1 MITNKK
7 LIKRIFEL
15 IKPYK
20 GKLII
25 AMFSMVMVSA
35 FGSAQAF
42 IIKPLIDKI
51 FVNKDAQMLNLLPAA
66 LLAVFL
72 FKGVFYYIYTSVLDI
87 TGQSIIRDLREQIFR
102 HIHSLPISFFHKTP
116 TGELIA
122 RVINDATI
130 IQTAVSRALVGVLK
144 DFFQIVGLLGVVF
157 YMNWKLALI
166 AIIFLP
172 LSFIPVAHF
181 GRKFRK
187 LSTTNQQTVA
197 QVSNLLHETIT
208 GQRIVKAFGME
219 KYEANRFHLVIE
231 KLFGVIVKDIK
242 INSLQHPLMETL
254 GGIGFAAIIWYG
266 GHQVLEGQS
275 TPGTFLAFLA
285 SIIMIYDPIKG
296 ISNINSPVQQGL
308 AAATRV
314 FELLDTQPEIQDR
327 PDALELPPF
336 HDTIEFDNVTFS
348 YDGKVDV
355 LKNINLTVKAGEV
368 IALVGSSGG
377 GKTTLANLVP
387 RFYDVTGGQV
397 RIDGHNIK
405 DVTFRS
411 LRQQIGVVTQ
421 QTILFNDT
429 VKDNI
434 AYGEPDRSMKD
445 VISAAKAAYAL
456 DFINELPNGFDTMIG
471 ESGCRLSGGQQ
482 QRISIARAILK
493 DAPILILDEAT
504 SALDTESE
512 REVQKALENLMK
524 NRTTFVIA
532 HRLSTIR
539 NADRIIVIKDG
550 AIVEEGSHDDLI
562 SKKGFYELL
571 HSMQNTAKIE

>member
-1 MITNKK
+1 
-7 LIKRIFEL
+7 
-15 IKPYK
+15 
-20 GKLII
+20 
-25 AMFSMVMVSA
+25 
-35 FGSAQAF
+35 
-42 IIKPLIDKI
+42 
-51 FVNKDAQMLNLLPAA
+51 
-66 LLAVFL
+66 
-72 FKGVFYYIYTSVLDI
+72 
-87 TGQSIIRDLREQIFR
+87 
-102 HIHSLPISFFHKTP
+102 
-116 TGELIA
+116 
-122 RVINDATI
+122 
-130 IQTAVSRALVGVLK
+130 
-144 DFFQIVGLLGVVF
+144 
-157 YMNWKLALI
+157 
-166 AIIFLP
+166 
-172 LSFIPVAHF
+172 
-181 GRKFRK
+181 
-187 LSTTNQQTVA
+187 
-197 QVSNLLHETIT
+197 
-208 GQRIVKAFGME
+208 
-219 KYEANRFHLVIE
+219 
-231 KLFGVIVKDIK
+231 
-242 INSLQHPLMETL
+242 
-254 GGIGFAAIIWYG
+254 
-266 GHQVLEGQS
+266 
-275 TPGTFLAFLA
+275 
-285 SIIMIYDPIKG
+285 MIYDPIKG